1 MLVNPLGVIDDL
13 ERYVDIYGIRLSK
26 DAKKTFQEIEE
37 FSFKCNYPCR
47 YPLFFSKTIRN
58 SRELQRFLFTKNINP
73 GLAAIQLEISYYNK
87 LSSDTNY
94 QRGTVLYSYIHG
106 RQNNI
111 NTDILDIALQHCV
124 RNERNTLENSDIILA
139 AMDSFENYRKNSAE
153 AFEDEKL
160 DKDNYTICHVVGRY
174 DVNLNVEFNSLR
186 GYIASGNS
194 ADKKFML
201 VKNIFN

>member
-1 MLVNPLGVIDDL
+1 MLMNPLAVIEDL
-13 ERYVDIYGIRLSK
+13 EKYVDIYGIKLSK
-26 DAKKTFQEIEE
+26 DAKKTFQDIEE
-37 FSFKCNYPCR
+37 FCFKCNYPCR

-58 SRELQRFLFTKNINP
+58 SRELQRFLFTKSITPN
-73 GLAAIQLEISYYNK
+73 LAALQLEISYYNS

-106 RQNNI
+106 RQNSI

-124 RNERNTLENSDIILA
+124 RNERNILENSDIILA
-139 AMDSFENYRKNSAE
+139 AMDSFENYRKNISE

-160 DKDNYTICHVVGRY
+160 DKDNYTISHVVGKY
-174 DVNLNVEFNSLR
+174 DANLNVEFNSLR
-186 GYIASGNS
+186 GYIANGST
-194 ADKKFML
+194 ADKKFLL